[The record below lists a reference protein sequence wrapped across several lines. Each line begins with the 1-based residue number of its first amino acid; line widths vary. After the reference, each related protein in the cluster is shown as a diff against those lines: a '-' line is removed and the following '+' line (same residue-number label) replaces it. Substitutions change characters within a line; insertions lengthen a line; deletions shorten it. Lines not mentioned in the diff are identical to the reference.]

1 MVVVLER
8 NETEGLQD
16 TIVHFPRGR
25 ENFGHAVH
33 GTSLCLKSNF
43 DKVALSQR
51 MGHLQQAASHGNGLE
66 FGFGAPAVFEAD
78 RSQDR
83 IS

>member
-1 MVVVLER
+1 MVVVLQR
-8 NETEGLQD
+8 NEAEGLQH
-16 TIVHFPRGR
+16 TIVHFPHRR
-25 ENFGHAVH
+25 KNFGHAVH
-33 GTSLCLKSNF
+33 RTGLRLKSNF

-51 MGHLQQAASHGNGLE
+51 MGHLQQAASHGNSLE
-66 FGFGAPAVFEAD
+66 FGFGAPAIFEAD